1 MNHNIKYYLLLLV
14 FGCGTGITA
23 PFLTTSDYWIC
34 TTQDNANQQWSA
46 RSTYQKAALN
56 LAFATC
62 KKESKAPL
70 TCKASIANCE
80 GFNQG
85 MSTKPMWQC
94 TALDQTA
101 MAWQS
106 NFYSQRDD
114 AALGA
119 KAYCRAK
126 STVPDTCYI
135 NFVTCATFKEGVR
148 M

>member
-1 MNHNIKYYLLLLV
+1 MNHHFKYYLLLLV
-14 FGCGTGITA
+14 FSCGTGVTA
-23 PFLTTSDYWIC
+23 PLSDRGNYWIC
-34 TTQDNANQQWSA
+34 TTKDNANQQWSA
-46 RSTYQKAALN
+46 KSTYQKAALN

-62 KKESKAPL
+62 KKESKTPS
-70 TCKASIANCE
+70 TCKASISDCE

-94 TALDQTA
+94 TALDHTA
-101 MAWQS
+101 EPWKS

-119 KAYCRAK
+119 KAFCREK

-135 NFVTCATFKEGVR
+135 NMVTCASFKEGVR